1 MRIKIYQLDGDKDK
15 NGVKFMSHEFTMKH
29 GGIDPKAYKCVY
41 HGDVKA
47 MHLDNVFNI
56 FNGFREDYIGTYQG
70 HSLSV
75 SDVVEV
81 IDDIPEVYGKIDFL
95 YAGEDHVAKVGDTV
109 YYTDSDDF
117 YDMLR
122 QCQEENIAIQYENL
136 AGQHIRLAE
145 KGFFFC
151 DSITGWQKIDFD
163 PSLCEDMNGIR
174 ALMILPNRKPV
185 ETRVVDDYK
194 MWQRAVSRNGEPS
207 LMEVTYPFDDSAV
220 IVSNEEA
227 KLIGMEGNRRIGI
240 SIYAGPMFI
249 VNDDDCGNFCDLTD
263 EQIKE
268 YSRRFEHPEDISQ
281 EAVQNDCGFTFIAM

>member
-29 GGIDPKAYKCVY
+29 GGIDPAAYKCVY

-122 QCQEENIAIQYENL
+122 ECQDENTPIQYENL
-136 AGQHIRLAE
+136 AGQHI
-145 KGFFFC
+145 
-151 DSITGWQKIDFD
+151 
-163 PSLCEDMNGIR
+163 
-174 ALMILPNRKPV
+174 
-185 ETRVVDDYK
+185 
-194 MWQRAVSRNGEPS
+194 
-207 LMEVTYPFDDSAV
+207 
-220 IVSNEEA
+220 
-227 KLIGMEGNRRIGI
+227 
-240 SIYAGPMFI
+240 
-249 VNDDDCGNFCDLTD
+249 
-263 EQIKE
+263 
-268 YSRRFEHPEDISQ
+268 
-281 EAVQNDCGFTFIAM
+281 

>member
-15 NGVKFMSHEFTMKH
+15 NGVKFMSHKFTMEH

-81 IDDIPEVYGKIDFL
+81 IDDIPEVYGKIEFL
-95 YAGEDHVAKVGDTV
+95 YAGEDHVAKVGDIV

-117 YDMLR
+117 YNMLR
-122 QCQEENIAIQYENL
+122 ECQEESVAIQYENL

-145 KGFFFC
+145 EGFFFC

-163 PSLCEDMNGIR
+163 SSLCEDMDGIR
-174 ALMILPNRKPV
+174 ALMILPHRRPV
-185 ETRVVDDYK
+185 ETRIIDTDK
-194 MWQRAVSRNGEPS
+194 FWQRVISRNGEPS
-207 LMEVTYPFDDSAV
+207 RVEVTYPFDDDAV
-220 IVSNEEA
+220 LIGNEDA
-227 KLIGMEGNRRIGI
+227 KHLGMEGNRRMYS

-249 VNDDDCGNFCDLTD
+249 VNDDVNGNYYDLTD
-263 EQIKE
+263 EQVTK
-268 YSRRFEHPEDISQ
+268 YSKRFAEPEDISQ
-281 EAVQNDCGFTFIAM
+281 EEVQGDSGYIVVI